1 MENVLLK
8 QDIIKQYRINEK
20 DTGSVEVQTA
30 LLTSRIRL
38 LTEHLK
44 IHKKDKASRR
54 GLLKLVGK
62 RRSFL
67 NYLKKK
73 NIEKYR
79 NLIESLKLRK

>member
-1 MENVLLK
+1 MENVILK
-8 QDIIKQYRINEK
+8 QDIINKYKINEK
-20 DTGSVEVQTA
+20 DTGSAQVQTA
-30 LLTSRIRL
+30 LLTARIKL

-54 GLLKLVGK
+54 GLLKLVG
-62 RRSFL
+62 RRKSFL

-79 NLIESLKLRK
+79 SLIESLKIRK